1 LVYQGYTRTILKSQC
16 ARSLIILFYFW
27 KFGNDT
33 LPFITLPG
41 CVDATMITDARV
53 LQQEFIPKEVQHRDN
68 EVNYRLSLKY
78 IDYFSGI
85 ALFS

>member
-1 LVYQGYTRTILKSQC
+1 
-16 ARSLIILFYFW
+16 
-27 KFGNDT
+27 
-33 LPFITLPG
+33 
-41 CVDATMITDARV
+41 MITDARV

-68 EVNYRLSLKY
+68 EVNYRLSLNY